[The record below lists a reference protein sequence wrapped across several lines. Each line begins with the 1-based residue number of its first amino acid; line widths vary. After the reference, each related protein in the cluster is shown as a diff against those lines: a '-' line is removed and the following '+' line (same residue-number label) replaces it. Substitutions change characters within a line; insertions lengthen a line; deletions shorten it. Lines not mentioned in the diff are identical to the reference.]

1 MTNKNQIAS
10 EVKYSSR
17 TSTLAHETRKNAH
30 WFSIFVIA
38 ALAISATFTSCD
50 KNKDK
55 ESGTPKRMNIDEAKS
70 LFIAS
75 SNSGSKIYGIKS
87 SSSTKSTSEMDGEI
101 FEISYLDESGNTVVK
116 DNPRHIYDAGDF
128 IIVCFG
134 GNNMTP
140 VPHEAYFVNKS
151 NGLIYAIPQDK
162 LPFVYLEEYDISP
175 ARFLGCFSKVQLDR
189 YGNVYY
195 IGLPETKKT
204 LYKVTPVASSAINI
218 TQVSVVNDWV
228 VCFLLDGVDNIL
240 YYGSKS
246 NSESVFRYRKASD
259 GSFVSYTKFWEEH
272 RSKIWTGTDGIMY
285 EITFDRH
292 HNMVE
297 TGPGLRVEYTKVSF
311 MKMQDGQSSSI
322 IQEDIVEGFISG
334 FYGFFVQGRIILLSR
349 GHGINNYLIDVSD
362 ESSYKIVPC
371 SIQTNLPFEDK
382 FLVVEDKL
390 CYFNYDTF
398 SYTLIDIDTGQTSLL
413 YSFDKS
419 KLGNYDV
426 DQIISV
432 TESGIVFSAAQ
443 LSDGKYVVAKLDTN
457 GTVTIQQTIEGT
469 VSVVLPLN
477 L

>member
-1 MTNKNQIAS
+1 MVKFSNLSGVMDAETISKNVAIPKSHTGRISFLIIACC
-10 EVKYSSR
+10 
-17 TSTLAHETRKNAH
+17 
-30 WFSIFVIA
+30 
-38 ALAISATFTSCD
+38 ALTAVFCGC
-50 KNKDK
+50 NKDK
-55 ESGTPKRMNIDEAKS
+55 GCENVTPARMNIDEAKS

-75 SNSGSKIYGIKS
+75 STSGSKIYGVKK
-87 SSSTKSTSEMDGEI
+87 SSTKSTAGMDGEI
-101 FEISYLDESGNTVVK
+101 FEINYLDNTGNPIVK
-116 DNPRHIYDAGDF
+116 EHPRHIYDAGNF

-140 VPHEAYFVNKS
+140 VPDEAYFVNKS

-195 IGLPETKKT
+195 VGLPETRKT
-204 LYKVTPVASSAINI
+204 LYKVYPAASSAINI

-228 VCFLLDGVDNIL
+228 VCFLLDGEDNIL
-240 YYGSKS
+240 YYGSKN

-272 RSKIWTGTDGIMY
+272 NSKIWTGTDGNMY
-285 EITFDRH
+285 EIKTDLNH
-292 HNMVE
+292 IPVE
-297 TGPGLRVEYTKVSF
+297 SEPGLPVEYTKVSF
-311 MKMQDGQSSSI
+311 MKMQDGQSTSI
-322 IQEDIVEGFISG
+322 IQEDIVEGVIMN
-334 FYGFFVQGRIILLSR
+334 FYGFYVQGRIILLSR
-349 GHGINNYLIDVSD
+349 GHGTKNYLIDVSN
-362 ESSYKIVPC
+362 ESSYKIIPC
-371 SIQTNLPFEDK
+371 SIETNLPFEDK
-382 FLVVEDKL
+382 LLIVEDKL
-390 CYFNYDTF
+390 CYFNYDAF

-426 DQIISV
+426 DQIMSV
-432 TESGIVFSAAQ
+432 TESGVVFSAIQ
-443 LSDGKYVVAKLDTN
+443 LTDGKYVVAKLDTN

-469 VSVVLPLN
+469 VSVVMPLN

>member
-10 EVKYSSR
+10 EVKYSSS
-17 TSTLAHETRKNAH
+17 TSTLAHEIRKNAH
-30 WFSIFVIA
+30 LFSIFVIA
-38 ALAISATFTSCD
+38 ALAASATFMSCD
-50 KNKDK
+50 KNK
-55 ESGTPKRMNIDEAKS
+55 ETGTLTRMNIDEAKS

-75 SNSGSKIYGIKS
+75 SNSGSKIYGVKS
-87 SSSTKSTSEMDGEI
+87 SSSTKSTSEMNGEI
-101 FEISYLDESGNTVVK
+101 FEISYLDQSGNPIVK
-116 DNPRHIYDAGDF
+116 ENPRHIYDAGDF

-195 IGLPETKKT
+195 VGLPETRKT
-204 LYKVTPVASSAINI
+204 LYKVSPAASSAINI

-228 VCFLLDGVDNIL
+228 VCYLLDGEDNIL

-259 GSFVSYTKFWEEH
+259 GSFVSHTQFWEEH

-285 EITFDRH
+285 EITFDCH

-297 TGPGLRVEYTKVSF
+297 TGPGLPVEYTKVSF

-334 FYGFFVQGRIILLSR
+334 FYGFYVQGRIILLSR

-362 ESSYKIVPC
+362 ASSYKIVPC
-371 SIQTNLPFEDK
+371 SIETNLPFEDK
-382 FLVVEDKL
+382 LLVVNDKL
-390 CYFNYDTF
+390 CYFNYESF
-398 SYTLIDIDTGQTSLL
+398 SCTLIDIDTGQTSLL

-426 DQIISV
+426 DQIMSIS
-432 TESGIVFSAAQ
+432 ESGIVFSAAQ
-443 LSDGKYVVAKLDTN
+443 MSDGNYVVAKLDAN
-457 GTVTIQQTIEGT
+457 GTVTILQTIGGS
-469 VSVVLPLN
+469 VSVVVPLN